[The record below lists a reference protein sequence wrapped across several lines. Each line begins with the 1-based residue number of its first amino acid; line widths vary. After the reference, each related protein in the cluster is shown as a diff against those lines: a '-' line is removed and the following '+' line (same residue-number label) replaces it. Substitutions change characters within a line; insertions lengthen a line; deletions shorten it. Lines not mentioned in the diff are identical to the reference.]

1 MDILQ
6 AMEQRH
12 ECAPIYT
19 RAFGR
24 RGHNNFT
31 QEIERCNKA
40 SGLHIQLVLNEPRAF
55 DRLSGTLRE
64 VFRRAELYRP
74 GGYKKQQLG

>member
-12 ECAPIYT
+12 SVRQYT
-19 RAFGR
+19 PEPLGEEAIATLR
-24 RGHNNFT
+24 

-55 DRLSGTLRE
+55 DGFGTLRK